1 MAKEQRSNKWAFLFY
16 KESAPDNYFEV
27 LEDIHVPFILSPWHD
42 KDVNKKTGEFKK
54 AHKHGALYFDS
65 LKSYYQ
71 VSELIKDRLNGP
83 AHVEPVMSPKGMYD
97 YFTHAENPEKTLYKV
112 EDIESG
118 CGFELDKFL
127 VQQNSDDFTTE
138 VIDTIEENDFTEFEE
153 LVWYARDNNTALL
166 GLIIELTYFFARY
179 LDSRRHNP
187 KRFEKIT
194 ERLDEGI
201 DGHN

>member
-42 KDVNKKTGEFKK
+42 KDVNKKTCEFKK

-166 GLIIELTYFFARY
+166 GLIIERTYFFARY

-187 KRFEKIT
+187 KRLEKIT